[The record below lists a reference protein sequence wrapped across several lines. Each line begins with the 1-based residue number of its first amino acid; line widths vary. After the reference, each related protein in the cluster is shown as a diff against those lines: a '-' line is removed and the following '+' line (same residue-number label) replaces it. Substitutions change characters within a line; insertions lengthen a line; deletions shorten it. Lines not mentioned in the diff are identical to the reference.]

1 MLDDMCLD
9 KPSAK
14 TAAKKDKLIFIIKNL
29 LANSRYSAHLMR
41 IMAKAGL
48 NPERVVNSFL
58 DYNLDLTVRDNE
70 VYTGMENRLVL
81 HAHHLIAGS
90 WHQNKQRC
98 ITQAMR
104 ALPASSHV
112 IEMGFGVP
120 TQYIRDFALQERSIK
135 VTLCDFD
142 HVAFDFA
149 KILLDDW
156 ALNWQEVI
164 NFRHEDMN
172 QMRYLGNYDTYVFQ
186 DCIEHTL
193 DPTAYLCQQ
202 VNNAPSAAKFV
213 FILPIG
219 PLIPMHYIAWETLD
233 VAKTWLK
240 HCKLTINDYTVIK
253 TNPAIDLFA
262 SDTPFT
268 FGFFNCSKR

>member
-1 MLDDMCLD
+1 MLDDICLD

-14 TAAKKDKLIFIIKNL
+14 TVTKQDKLIFIIENL
-29 LANSRYSAHLMR
+29 LAHSRYSDHLMR
-41 IMAKAGL
+41 IMAKAGII
-48 NPERVVNSFL
+48 PERVIKSFL

-90 WHQNKQRC
+90 WHQDKQRC
-98 ITQAMR
+98 VSQAIR
-104 ALPASSHV
+104 TLPAGSHV

-120 TQYIRDFALQERSIK
+120 THYIHDVILQERSVK

-142 HVAFDFA
+142 NVAFDFA

-156 ALNWQEVI
+156 AADWKDLI
-164 NFRHEDMN
+164 TFRNEDMN
-172 QMRYLGNYDTYVFQ
+172 QMRYLGAYDAYVFQ

-202 VNNAPSAAKFV
+202 VDNAPSSAQFIFV
-213 FILPIG
+213 LPIG

-233 VAKTWLK
+233 AAKTWLT
-240 HCKLTINDYTVIK
+240 HCNLAITNYTVIK

-262 SDTPFT
+262 ADTPFT